1 MAIQVAA
8 GLLGILGQ
16 IANAAKVPIARLT
29 LKMIQNAP
37 IPVRYKK
44 FLQGKTIGEAMISPS
59 VRSQRA
65 VVPIELQTLGIVASP
80 LMVGGYLI
88 GNKIASALH
97 KNKIAIEKSNNKNT
111 GLKPIKRPKIKS
123 KNTGL
128 KPIKRPKKS
137 VDIRTET
144 EKMSDRIK
152 KRVATKKTIEK
163 TLKTINKKKK

>member
-1 MAIQVAA
+1 MAVQMA

-16 IANAAKVPIARLT
+16 IANAAKVPVGRLT

-65 VVPIELQTLGIVASP
+65 VVPIELQTIGIVASP

-97 KNKIAIEKSNNKNT
+97 KNKSAIEKSNN
-111 GLKPIKRPKIKS
+111 